1 MQMLISLPKLVISFT
16 IMEATFLG
24 MSTSDALGHAG
35 SAGAIVLAF
44 LLRIALDSRQ
54 ITVKAKD
61 ILIQAI
67 VTVALCFLAIY
78 VWRDFLGYKKGL
90 EIYLFFASLFSVFIA
105 SEIEVVFKQGFRR
118 YLRNFI
124 SGLMAKQPEEGGT
137 DV

>member
-1 MQMLISLPKLVISFT
+1 
-16 IMEATFLG
+16 MEATLLG
-24 MSTSDALGHAG
+24 MNSQDALQNAG

-44 LLRIALDSRQ
+44 LLRIALDSRTN
-54 ITVKAKD
+54 TVKIKD
-61 ILIQAI
+61 VVIQAI
-67 VTVALCFLAIY
+67 VTCALCFLAVY
-78 VWRDFLGYKKGL
+78 VWKDYIQAQKGL

-124 SGLMAKQPEEGGT
+124 SGLMAKPEEGGT